1 LRLAGDPA
9 RTHRDFPVNDFLHSV
24 GLQALSLQGFGPLL
38 AQGAWMTVKL
48 ALLSLCLSLLL
59 GLIGA
64 SAKLSPIRLLRLPA
78 TLYTTL
84 IRSVPDLVLILLIFY
99 TFQIWLNDFTEWM
112 GWGYFEIDPFAAG
125 VLTLGFIYGAYF
137 TENFRGAIL
146 SVPAGQLEAA
156 TAYGLS
162 RVQRFRLVLFPQ
174 LMRFA
179 LPGLG
184 NNWLVLLKSTALVSI
199 IGLAD
204 LVKAAQNAGKST
216 NNVLYFLIIAGLVY
230 LLITTL
236 SNRLFKRLERRF
248 NTGIKGLTS

>member
-1 LRLAGDPA
+1 M
-9 RTHRDFPVNDFLHSV
+9 NDFFSN
-24 GLQALSLQGFGPLL
+24 GLQGFGPMLV
-38 AQGAWMTVKL
+38 QGTWMTVKL
-48 ALLSLCLSLLL
+48 ALLALALSLFLGLL
-59 GLIGA
+59 GA
-64 SAKLSPIRLLRLPA
+64 CAKLSRSPLLRVPA

-84 IRSVPDLVLILLIFY
+84 IRSVPDLVLILLLFY
-99 TFQIWLNDFTEWM
+99 SLQIWLNDLTESL
-112 GWGYFEIDPFAAG
+112 GWDYVEIDPFSAG

-162 RVQRFRLVLFPQ
+162 RSQRFRLMLFPQ

-204 LVKAAQNAGKST
+204 LVKAAQNAGKTT
-216 NNVLYFLIIAGLVY
+216 NEMLFFLSIAGLVY

-236 SNRLFKRLERRF
+236 SNCLLKYLERRY
-248 NTGIKGLTS
+248 NNGIRELAR

>member
-1 LRLAGDPA
+1 M
-9 RTHRDFPVNDFLHSV
+9 NDFLHSI

-38 AQGAWMTVKL
+38 AQGTWMTLKL
-48 ALLSLCLSLLL
+48 ALLSLALSLSL

-64 SAKLSPIRLLRLPA
+64 CAKCSPLRLLRAPA

-99 TFQIWLNDFTEWM
+99 TLQLWLNDFTEM
-112 GWGYFEIDPFAAG
+112 LGWNYVEIDPFMAG
-125 VLTLGFIYGAYF
+125 VITLGFIYGAYF

-162 RVQRFRLVLFPQ
+162 RTQRFRLVLFPQ

-199 IGLAD
+199 IGLSD
-204 LVKAAQNAGKST
+204 LVKAAQNAGKTT
-216 NNVLYFLIIAGLVY
+216 NEPLYFLILAGLVY
-230 LLITTL
+230 LVITTL
-236 SNRLFKRLERRF
+236 SNRIFKRLERRY
-248 NTGIKGLTS
+248 NLGIKGMAR

>member
-1 LRLAGDPA
+1 MNELLD
-9 RTHRDFPVNDFLHSV
+9 SM

-38 AQGAWMTVKL
+38 AQGTWMTLKL
-48 ALLSLCLSLLL
+48 AMLSLLL
-59 GLIGA
+59 SLALGLLGA
-64 SAKLSPIRLLRLPA
+64 TGKLSKVRVLRVPA
-78 TLYTTL
+78 TMYTTL

-99 TFQIWLNDFTEWM
+99 SLQLWLNDLTELM
-112 GWGYFEIDPFAAG
+112 GWDYLEIDPFNAG
-125 VLTLGFIYGAYF
+125 VITLGFIYGAYF

-162 RVQRFRLVLFPQ
+162 KAQRFRLVLFPQ

-199 IGLAD
+199 IGLSD
-204 LVKAAQNAGKST
+204 LVKAAQNAGKTT
-216 NNVLYFLIIAGLVY
+216 NNTLYFLILAALVY
-230 LLITTL
+230 LVITTL
-236 SNRLFKRLERRF
+236 SNQVFKRLERRY
-248 NTGIKGLTS
+248 NIGIKGLAR